1 MAALTGNS
9 IIGRKPMK
17 STSIALMSIVGVVGG
32 TWALFRLKAKRGTS
46 ATTSEEVETFRG
58 GSARTDVGNKTA
70 QPPRTYPFPRGG
82 SI

>member
-32 TWALFRLKAKRGTS
+32 TWAMSRLRANRGTTM
-46 ATTSEEVETFRG
+46 TTSEDVETFQG
-58 GSARTDVGNKTA
+58 GSAQTDVGNKTA
-70 QPPRTYPFPRGG
+70 RPPPIYPVPRGG